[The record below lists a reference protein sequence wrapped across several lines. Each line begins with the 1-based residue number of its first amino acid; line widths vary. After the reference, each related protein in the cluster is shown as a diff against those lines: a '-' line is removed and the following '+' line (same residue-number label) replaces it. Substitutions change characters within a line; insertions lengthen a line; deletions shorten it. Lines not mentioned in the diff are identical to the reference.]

1 MPRPD
6 GPQFR
11 KVGNHKM
18 YRHGIGN
25 WETVDNYHF
34 SQGTPPHNLWN
45 VHDLRSVDEE
55 SGKSTSW
62 QTVFETQHGNLRHAH
77 SEFRQHY
84 PERDSGEPI
93 LDY

>member
-34 SQGTPPHNLWN
+34 EQGSPPHNLWN
-45 VHDLRSVDEE
+45 VNDLRGEGRRGE
-55 SGKSTSW
+55 P
-62 QTVFETQHGNLRHAH
+62 VFETQHGDLRSAHA
-77 SEFRQHY
+77 EFRQHY
-84 PERDSGEPI
+84 PERDAGEKP
-93 LDY
+93 LLEY